1 MSSNLSYT
9 KPYKI
14 VIDEG
19 RYKNNSYQDC
29 LIFGDLL
36 ENKKILYKSSKEE
49 KLLQL
54 ADFTAFTLNRC
65 TWLNMKD
72 NLSVYDKDFLQI
84 ASDANFNDPF
94 LRKMGLRI
102 DSNRKQIYEKLLDI
116 ANNKNQTLSKENLDD
131 FVSKLINKQ

>member
-1 MSSNLSYT
+1 
-9 KPYKI
+9 
-14 VIDEG
+14 
-19 RYKNNSYQDC
+19 
-29 LIFGDLL
+29 
-36 ENKKILYKSSKEE
+36 
-49 KLLQL
+49 
-54 ADFTAFTLNRC
+54 
-65 TWLNMKD
+65 MKD